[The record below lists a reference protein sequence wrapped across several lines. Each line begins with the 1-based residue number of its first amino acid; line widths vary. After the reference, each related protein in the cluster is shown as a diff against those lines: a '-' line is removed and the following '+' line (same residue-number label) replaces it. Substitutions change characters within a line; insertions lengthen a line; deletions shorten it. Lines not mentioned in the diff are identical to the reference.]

1 MLCCMM
7 AEPSSKAGD
16 VCWCLWSGF
25 LLYEDVAMHG
35 DSASSNGLV
44 VRGAAKHSQDQGLLS
59 MSCQCHKEV
68 TCSAVSTIFD
78 SLYVIH

>member
-1 MLCCMM
+1 MTNLMLLGWVH
-7 AEPSSKAGD
+7 ALLYDGGTSSKAGD

-44 VRGAAKHSQDQGLLS
+44 VRGAAKHSQDQGLLPCMP
-59 MSCQCHKEV
+59 MS
-68 TCSAVSTIFD
+68 
-78 SLYVIH
+78 